1 MNSVDSNFTW
11 TGDLLLTSGPWFG
24 TVPFNTNAVTF
35 RKVGT
40 MTWAAS
46 TVTGNEEYSPPAFVL
61 DDFSGHYGGGLHQ
74 TAIGCS
80 NPAFSGTTESIGVLN
95 ITQNGAAITLQSFP
109 TTGGSCSFPGTLT
122 QAGQMGAV
130 SGSYARICVAM
141 ASLEC
146 FTSSRCR

>member
-1 MNSVDSNFTW
+1 MVRDGAIQYERGNVPQSRNNDMGCQH
-11 TGDLLLTSGPWFG
+11 GDRRHVELLRRWC
-24 TVPFNTNAVTF
+24 
-35 RKVGT
+35 
-40 MTWAAS
+40 
-46 TVTGNEEYSPPAFVL
+46 TGNEEYSPPAFVL

-109 TTGGSCSFPGTLT
+109 TTGGSCSFPSTLT

-130 SGSYARICVAM
+130 SGSYARICVA
-141 ASLEC
+141 
-146 FTSSRCR
+146 